1 MKIRLL
7 EDHTL
12 ALPQSFDNI
21 DISNVRFLSMDDAAV
36 VLRRYEDVIRQEMA
50 NPSDLDRF
58 CDLPDSQQLFS
69 SSFAV

>member
-1 MKIRLL
+1 MKICFL

-12 ALPQSFDNI
+12 ALPQSFDYI
-21 DISNVRFLSMDDAAV
+21 DISNVICLSMDDAAV

-50 NPSDLDRF
+50 TPSDLDRF
-58 CDLPDSQQLFS
+58 CDSPNSQQLFS